1 MVLFRLC
8 SLWLISTL
16 THTHDRHRLD
26 WSTLFFIWFKKPT
39 KWKLKVSCLF
49 HFTCLRHQTQA
60 DKTTWISW
68 LVYVYMYIYS
78 INIWLYIWILMHM
91 NYNSYLMMPELSLIQ
106 VIITFYSYATF
117 LNIYILCYWHRASM
131 PYAPSILIVL
141 QNDKIKINLLGNNTD
156 KR

>member
-1 MVLFRLC
+1 MSDLLLDKSWCARLICHTNFGRTPTLKQTNKKNPLILTLMVLFRLC

-49 HFTCLRHQTQA
+49 HFTCLHHQTQA

-91 NYNSYLMMPELSLIQ
+91 NYNSYWMMPELSLIQ
-106 VIITFYSYATF
+106 DTVIITF
-117 LNIYILCYWHRASM
+117 LNI
-131 PYAPSILIVL
+131 
-141 QNDKIKINLLGNNTD
+141 
-156 KR
+156 

>member
-1 MVLFRLC
+1 MLDLSVTHKFWKNTNFKTNKQKKKPLILTLMVLFRLC

-26 WSTLFFIWFKKPT
+26 WSTLFLFDLKKPT

-49 HFTCLRHQTQA
+49 HFTCLHHQTQA

-78 INIWLYIWILMHM
+78 INIWPYIWILMHM
-91 NYNSYLMMPELSLIQ
+91 NYNSYWMMPELSLIQ
-106 VIITFYSYATF
+106 DTVIITF
-117 LNIYILCYWHRASM
+117 LNI
-131 PYAPSILIVL
+131 
-141 QNDKIKINLLGNNTD
+141 
-156 KR
+156 